1 MLEDNKFY
9 TCKYDRPFKEIF
21 LKEQNKDLLKV
32 LLEQVLNIKINEI
45 EIKNIERNTGNINIR
60 RKYLDA
66 LLYTDQ
72 GKIGIEINSEN
83 KDYVKPRNMAFLC
96 DMYAGHTLVGESYT
110 EETKIIQI
118 NFSYGLKDNNG
129 IRIYKI
135 QDKENKEFVNNFL
148 IYEINMD
155 YYLKLWYNEDEQEVN
170 KYRYLIM
177 LNLNKKELKKISIK
191 DKVVTKFMDELVK
204 LNSRTEFREYMSVEE
219 DERKIHNSLLQ
230 SSYNEGKNDGK
241 LEGIQEG
248 IQEGKKEEKISL
260 AINLLKE
267 NIDINIISR
276 TTGLSIEQLLELK
289 DINK

>member
-1 MLEDNKFY
+1 MLENNKFY

-32 LLEQVLNIKINEI
+32 LLEQVLNIKINKI

-83 KDYVKPRNMAFLC
+83 KDYIKPRNMAFLC

-155 YYLKLWYNEDEQEVN
+155 YYLKLWYN
-170 KYRYLIM
+170 K
-177 LNLNKKELKKISIK
+177 
-191 DKVVTKFMDELVK
+191 
-204 LNSRTEFREYMSVEE
+204 
-219 DERKIHNSLLQ
+219 
-230 SSYNEGKNDGK
+230 NE
-241 LEGIQEG
+241 
-248 IQEGKKEEKISL
+248 
-260 AINLLKE
+260 
-267 NIDINIISR
+267 
-276 TTGLSIEQLLELK
+276 
-289 DINK
+289 

>member
-83 KDYVKPRNMAFLC
+83 KDYIKPRNMAFIC
-96 DMYAGHTLVGESYT
+96 DMYAGHTLVGKSYT

-118 NFSYGLKDNNG
+118 NFSYGLKDNKG
-129 IRIYKI
+129 TRIYKI

-148 IYEINMD
+148 IYEINME
-155 YYLKLWYNEDEQEVN
+155 YYLKLWYNKNEQQVN
-170 KYRYLIM
+170 IYKYLIM
-177 LNLNKKELKKISIK
+177 LNLEENDLKEISKK
-191 DKVVTKFMDELVK
+191 DKVVTKYMEELVK
-204 LNSRTEFREYMSVEE
+204 LNKNPEFREYMSKEE
-219 DERKIHNSLLQ
+219 DERKIQNSLLNE
-230 SSYNEGKNDGK
+230 SYKEGEITKSKEIAKNMLSK
-241 LEGIQEG
+241 
-248 IQEGKKEEKISL
+248 
-260 AINLLKE
+260 
-267 NIDINIISR
+267 NIDINAIIEC
-276 TTGLSIEQLLELK
+276 TGLTKEEIENLK
-289 DINK
+289 